1 MFAAAAVS
9 ALAALA
15 LSPRL
20 HRGYVAALEDSLR
33 SGVVRLEIGDVR
45 DGTTSMTLART
56 GIHPAGPRRGDTGE
70 GGGGGD
76 VPQAVADLHSGDAER
91 ARRVLKRADTV
102 DPVLVGHLIPLLAR
116 NDLFLDVLRALR
128 RAAPHATGQLLDAL
142 LDPGRDL
149 AVRRRIPRVLRGTP
163 TQRAADGL
171 VEALSDP
178 SFEVRRQ
185 VALALARI
193 TEREPALRVPPEAV
207 FAATRR
213 ELGAGSQG
221 WKDDGEAEGMDDAE
235 RERPQT
241 PSERGLGHVFTLLSL
256 VVEREPLQIA
266 HRALVGGDAGL
277 RGTALE
283 YLENVLPED
292 VRRGLLRATG
302 SSGRSVQE
310 IP

>member
-1 MFAAAAVS
+1 M
-9 ALAALA
+9 
-15 LSPRL
+15 R
-20 HRGYVAALEDSLR
+20 
-33 SGVVRLEIGDVR
+33 
-45 DGTTSMTLART
+45 
-56 GIHPAGPRRGDTGE
+56 
-70 GGGGGD
+70 
-76 VPQAVADLHSGDAER
+76 
-91 ARRVLKRADTV
+91 RADAG
-102 DPVLVGHLIPLLAR
+102 DSALVGHLIPLLAR

-128 RAAPHATGQLLDAL
+128 RAAPRATGQLLDAL

-149 AVRRRIPRVLRGTP
+149 AVRRRIPRVLRGAP

-185 VALALARI
+185 VALTLARI
-193 TEREPALRVPPEAV
+193 TEREPELRVPAAAV
-207 FAATRR
+207 FAAVRR
-213 ELGAGSQG
+213 ELAAGSPA
-221 WKDDGEAEGMDDAE
+221 WKDDGEAEGTDDAE

-266 HRALVGGDAGL
+266 YRALVGGDTAL

-292 VRRGLLRATG
+292 VRRDLLRWSDTTTFN
-302 SSGRSVQE
+302 RKR
-310 IP
+310 